1 MKVSDLI
8 AVLQQANPDYDVKMA
23 VGYNE
28 VTIDEVILNNG
39 NNDVLVGNDIP
50 SEMHRMDYKYDEYY
64 G

>member
-1 MKVSDLI
+1 
-8 AVLQQANPDYDVKMA
+8 MA